1 MINKR
6 KPIPK
11 TQRELSI
18 ERQEP
23 YIPPAGAPGFSPTGN
38 PNDSNQPNR
47 GLQTSFKDDTVKP
60 MSIGIQDIDEAIM
73 YYFQNVIRP
82 SVFQNGERIAVP
94 IIYGSPEKWKS
105 FQKDGYYRDLQG
117 RIMAPLIMFKRNTIT
132 KDRSLNNKLDANN
145 PHNVAVVGQS
155 YNKRNEY
162 SKFNMLNNVKPEKTY
177 YVTVVPDHVT
187 ITYDCV
193 AFTYYNDQLNK
204 IVEAIEYASDSY
216 WGDPERFKFKATIN
230 SFNTTTDLSEN
241 GERIVKSTF
250 TLNIYGYIIPDTIQK
265 DLKAARKFSDRNRV
279 IFGLETTGGSIDTF
293 EANTKQTSAQGT
305 GIANI
310 FDSQNI
316 VNNTTIIAGDIGDIS
331 AYLSANKQVAGTYV
345 NPTTITFP
353 YQWLVAPTPLSPTNS
368 SQFMFFVNGQLIEP
382 SAITSF
388 TEGFNIST
396 LVINPTALGF
406 SFISTD
412 EIIGI
417 GKFSV

>member
-6 KPIPK
+6 KPTPK
-11 TQRELSI
+11 TQRELSV

-23 YIPPAGAPGFSPTGN
+23 YIPPSGAPGFSPTGN
-38 PNDSNQPNR
+38 PNDSDQPNR
-47 GLQTSFKDDTVKP
+47 ANQTSFRDDTTKP

-73 YYFQNVIRP
+73 YYFQNVIQP
-82 SVFQNGERIAVP
+82 FVLQNNEKLPVP

-105 FQKDGYYRDLQG
+105 YQKDGYYRDLNG
-117 RIMAPLIMFKRNTIT
+117 RIMAPLIMFKRDSIT

-155 YNKRNEY
+155 YKKRNEY
-162 SKFNMLNNVKPEKTY
+162 SKFNLLNNVKPEKTY
-177 YVTVVPDHVT
+177 YVTVVPDHLT
-187 ITYDCV
+187 ITYECAV
-193 AFTYYNDQLNK
+193 FTYYNDQLNK

-216 WGDPERFKFKATIN
+216 WGDPERFKFKATVN
-230 SFNTTTDLSEN
+230 SFNTVTDLSET

-265 DLKAARKFSDRNRV
+265 DLKAARKFSERNRV
-279 IFGLETTGGSIDTF
+279 VFGLELTGGDIENF
-293 EANTKQTSAQGT
+293 EANTNQTSIQGT
-305 GIANI
+305 GIASV

-316 VNNTTIIAGDIGDIS
+316 TNNIIQGDIGSIS
-331 AYLSANKQVAGTYV
+331 TYLSVNNQIAGTYV
-345 NPTTITFP
+345 DATTIRFP
-353 YQWLVAPTPLSPTNS
+353 YQWLVAPPPLPPTNA
-368 SQFMFFVNGQLIEP
+368 SQFVFFVNGQLIES

-388 TEGFNIST
+388 IEGIGIST
-396 LVINPTALGF
+396 LTINPTTLGF

-417 GKFSV
+417 GKFNV

>member
-23 YIPPAGAPGFSPTGN
+23 YIPPADAPGFQPTGN
-38 PNDSNQPNR
+38 PNDADQPNR
-47 GLQTSFKDDTVKP
+47 GQQVSFKGDTTK
-60 MSIGIQDIDEAIM
+60 SYTIGIQDIDEAIM

-82 SVFQNGERIAVP
+82 TVFQNGERLVVP
-94 IIYGSPEKWKS
+94 VIYGSPEKWKS

-117 RIMAPLIMFKRNTIT
+117 KIMAPLIMFKRNTIT

-145 PHNVAVVGQS
+145 PHNVAIVGQK
-155 YNKRNEY
+155 YNKKNEY
-162 SKFNMLNNVKPEKTY
+162 SKFNLLNNQKPNKTY
-177 YVTVVPDHVT
+177 YTTVVPDHVS

-204 IVEAIEYASDSY
+204 IVEAIEYASDAY

-230 SFNTTTDLSEN
+230 SFNTTTELSEN
-241 GERIVKSTF
+241 GERVVKSAF
-250 TLNIYGYIIPDTIQK
+250 TLNIYGYIIPDTIQRN
-265 DLKAARKFSDRNRV
+265 LTTSRKFSEATKVN
-279 IFGLETTGGSIDTF
+279 FGLETIGGDVDNF
-293 EANTKQTSAQGT
+293 ELNTQQTIKQGT
-305 GIANI
+305 GVANI

-316 VNNTTIIAGDIGDIS
+316 TNNITTIQGDIGSLS
-331 AYLSANKQVAGTYV
+331 AYLSANNQVAGTYV

-353 YQWLVAPTPLSPTNS
+353 YQWLVAPVPLPPTNAG
-368 SQFMFFVNGQLIEP
+368 QFVFFVNGQLIEP

-388 TEGFNIST
+388 IEGTGVST
-396 LVINPTALGF
+396 LIINPTALGF
-406 SFISTD
+406 SFISSD

-417 GKFSV
+417 GKFNV

>member
-11 TQRELSI
+11 TQRELSV

-38 PNDSNQPNR
+38 PNDSDQPNR

-73 YYFQNVIRP
+73 YYFQNIIRP

-177 YVTVVPDHVT
+177 YVTVVPDHVS

-204 IVEAIEYASDSY
+204 IVEALEYASDAY

-241 GERIVKSTF
+241 GERIVKSAF

-279 IFGLETTGGSIDTF
+279 VFGLETVGGSIDTF
-293 EANTKQTSAQGT
+293 EANTNQTSKQGT
-305 GIANI
+305 GIASV

-345 NPTTITFP
+345 NSTTITFP

>member
-11 TQRELSI
+11 TQRDLSV
-18 ERQEP
+18 ERQNP

-47 GLQTSFKDDTVKP
+47 ALQTSFKGDTVKP

-73 YYFQNVIRP
+73 YYFQDVIRP
-82 SVFQNGERIAVP
+82 SVFQNGERIPVP

-117 RIMAPLIMFKRNTIT
+117 KIMAPLIMFKRNTIT

-155 YNKRNEY
+155 YNKKNEY

-177 YVTVVPDHVT
+177 YVTVVPDHVS

-204 IVEAIEYASDSY
+204 IIEAIEYASDAY
-216 WGDPERFKFKATIN
+216 WGNPERFKFKATIN

-265 DLKAARKFSDRNRV
+265 DLKAARKFSDRNRI
-279 IFGLETTGGSIDTF
+279 IFGLETTGGGIDNF
-293 EANTKQTSAQGT
+293 EANTKQTSTQGT

-310 FDSQNI
+310 FDSQN
-316 VNNTTIIAGDIGDIS
+316 VSNNTTIITGDIGSIS
-331 AYLSANKQVAGTYV
+331 TYLSVNNQATGAYV
-345 NPTTITFP
+345 DPVTAVFA
-353 YQWLVAPTPLSPTNS
+353 YDWLPSPTPLPATNAD
-368 SQFMFFVNGQLIEP
+368 QFVFFINGQLLEK
-382 SAITSF
+382 SAIVSF
-388 TEGFNIST
+388 TQGTNIST
-396 LVINPTALGF
+396 LVIDPIALGF
-406 SFISTD
+406 SFESTD

-417 GKFSV
+417 GKFDI